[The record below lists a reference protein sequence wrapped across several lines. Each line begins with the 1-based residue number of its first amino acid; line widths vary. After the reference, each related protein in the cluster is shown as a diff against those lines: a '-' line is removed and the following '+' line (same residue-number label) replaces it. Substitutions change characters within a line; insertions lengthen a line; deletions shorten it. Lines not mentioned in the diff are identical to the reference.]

1 MVSQSKLKVLRLEGR
16 LPSPKG
22 AAVQVLLLCQKDD
35 VTNQQVAHAIQADP
49 ALSARLIK
57 LANSPAAHQLRPIIS
72 VVDAVTVL
80 GMNTVRQMVLAL
92 SLVDGSRSLEC
103 KKFDYQNFW
112 SHSLLTAI
120 AAQNIFSMRG
130 VTTYSAEEVFVLGL
144 LGKVGSLALATAY
157 PQEYASIIESN
168 PTGDGL
174 ELVELERSKFGFD
187 HNQLS
192 QEMLSDWR
200 MPVTFQNAI
209 LHHEDTSKSK
219 AIECSNEW
227 CLLNLLSV
235 ADYLAQVCLSPVSAR
250 SNMVSKLIFK
260 ATRLGIELAAIAE
273 LGDKIVKD
281 WHDWSLLFGIKVVQV
296 PPFKSLLEVAPLVPE
311 KSDAGELPSGAHVSN
326 YKLRVLLVD
335 DDRAV
340 LMILKMLLDNSG
352 HTVAIAENGAEAL
365 VKVQE
370 FQPQVIITDWK
381 MPVMDGITFCRV
393 LRRNPAWRNIYVFML
408 TMQESEGLLV
418 EAFEAGADDYMAKP
432 VNAKVL
438 GARLSACQ
446 RVVQLKEELEHER
459 LQLQKF
465 SAELAV
471 SNERLHQLVITDA
484 LTELPNRR
492 FANEHLDEKWKLAE
506 RDNVGLACMMIDI
519 DFFKQINDKHGH
531 KVGDDALKMV
541 GNALRLSTRKEDV
554 VCRFGG
560 EEFLVICTGIE
571 PALLNAY
578 AERLRQSVATLEVA
592 NASGQPIKL
601 TVSIGAA
608 NKMSSLHTSEML
620 LQLADKRL
628 YVAKERGRNR
638 TVSE

>member
-1 MVSQSKLKVLRLEGR
+1 MVSQSTLKVLKLEGR

-22 AAVQVLLLCQKDD
+22 AAVQVLSLCQMDD

-57 LANSPAAHQLRPIIS
+57 LANSPAAHQLRPIVS

-92 SLVDGSRSLEC
+92 SLVDGSRNLEC
-103 KKFDYQNFW
+103 KQFNYQNFW

-130 VTTYSAEEVFVLGL
+130 VSLFAAEEIFVLGL
-144 LGKVGSLALATAY
+144 LGKVGTLTFATAY
-157 PQEYASIIESN
+157 PQEYSSILENNQTGSAAS
-168 PTGDGL
+168 
-174 ELVELERSKFGFD
+174 LVELERAKFGFD

-192 QEMLSDWR
+192 QEMLGEWR
-200 MPVTFQNAI
+200 MPVPFQSAI
-209 LHHEDTSKSK
+209 LYHEDTSKSK
-219 AIECSNEW
+219 AIECSNDW
-227 CLLNLLSV
+227 CLLHLLSV
-235 ADYLAQVCLSPVSAR
+235 ADYLAQVCLSAEPER

-260 ATRLGIELAAIAE
+260 ATRLGIELQAIAE
-273 LGDKIVKD
+273 LGDKIIKE
-281 WHDWSLLFGIKVVQV
+281 WHDWSALFGIKVVQV
-296 PPFKSLLEVAPLVPE
+296 PPFKSLLELAPLVPE
-311 KSDAGELPSGAHVSN
+311 KSEAGELPVGAHVSS

-340 LMILKMLLDNSG
+340 LMVLKMLLDNSG

-365 VKVQE
+365 LKIPD

-381 MPVMDGITFCRV
+381 MPVMDGISFCRE

-408 TMQESEGLLV
+408 TMQESPDMLV
-418 EAFEAGADDYMAKP
+418 AAFEAGADDYMSKP
-432 VNAKVL
+432 VNARVL

-492 FANEHLDEKWKLAE
+492 FANDHLDYQWIQAE
-506 RDNVGLACMMIDI
+506 AGKVGLACMMIDI
-519 DFFKQINDKHGH
+519 DYFKQINDKYGH
-531 KVGDDALKMV
+531 KVGDDALKLV
-541 GNALRLSTRKEDV
+541 GKALRLSTRREDV

-560 EEFLVICTGIE
+560 EEFLVICSGIE

-578 AERLRQSVATLEVA
+578 AERLRQSVAALEVP
-592 NASGQPIKL
+592 NVTGQPFKV

-608 NKMSSLHTSEML
+608 NKTSSLLTSEML

-628 YVAKERGRNR
+628 YSAKERGRNCI
-638 TVSE
+638 VSE

>member
-1 MVSQSKLKVLRLEGR
+1 
-16 LPSPKG
+16 
-22 AAVQVLLLCQKDD
+22 
-35 VTNQQVAHAIQADP
+35 
-49 ALSARLIK
+49 
-57 LANSPAAHQLRPIIS
+57 
-72 VVDAVTVL
+72 
-80 GMNTVRQMVLAL
+80 
-92 SLVDGSRSLEC
+92 
-103 KKFDYQNFW
+103 
-112 SHSLLTAI
+112 
-120 AAQNIFSMRG
+120 
-130 VTTYSAEEVFVLGL
+130 
-144 LGKVGSLALATAY
+144 
-157 PQEYASIIESN
+157 
-168 PTGDGL
+168 
-174 ELVELERSKFGFD
+174 
-187 HNQLS
+187 
-192 QEMLSDWR
+192 
-200 MPVTFQNAI
+200 
-209 LHHEDTSKSK
+209 
-219 AIECSNEW
+219 
-227 CLLNLLSV
+227 
-235 ADYLAQVCLSPVSAR
+235 
-250 SNMVSKLIFK
+250 
-260 ATRLGIELAAIAE
+260 
-273 LGDKIVKD
+273 
-281 WHDWSLLFGIKVVQV
+281 
-296 PPFKSLLEVAPLVPE
+296 
-311 KSDAGELPSGAHVSN
+311 
-326 YKLRVLLVD
+326 
-335 DDRAV
+335 
-340 LMILKMLLDNSG
+340 
-352 HTVAIAENGAEAL
+352 
-365 VKVQE
+365 
-370 FQPQVIITDWK
+370 
-381 MPVMDGITFCRV
+381 
-393 LRRNPAWRNIYVFML
+393 
-408 TMQESEGLLV
+408 
-418 EAFEAGADDYMAKP
+418 
-432 VNAKVL
+432 
-438 GARLSACQ
+438 
-446 RVVQLKEELEHER
+446 VQLKEELEHER